1 MEVMKTDLKKDF
13 KQLFANSNGN
23 LSYIANYLY
32 LISQNKFKEAETFR
46 ASIVP
51 RKLIKFI
58 SLGENETE
66 NEKKFKTLEE
76 EKIWISNVT
85 TLNDPYEFQSLYLD
99 EDKLKSLRFPEDIIA
114 NIKRILH
121 RNMKTIGISSLS
133 QNSYDSLP
141 MWAYYTN
148 NYAGYCVEYE
158 VVDYRNVY
166 RVCYESERIAIASIL
181 INYIDS
187 VEETFK
193 SGKEYTP
200 EFIFYTTIL
209 MSQFYIKHDSWSHEK
224 EYRIIYPIIGRPG
237 ENIPLSSVGLKTRR
251 IVAGYKCKKEHID
264 RLQVISDQLSCGRVR
279 QVQISPTKYTLLE
292 EPSNDQN
299 ETRNA

>member
-13 KQLFANSNGN
+13 EQLFANSNGN
-23 LSYIANYLY
+23 LNYIANYLY

-46 ASIVP
+46 TSIFP

-58 SLGENETE
+58 SLGENEAE

-76 EKIWISNVT
+76 KKIWISNVT
-85 TLNDPYEFQSLYLD
+85 TLNDPYEFKSLYLD
-99 EDKLKSLRFPEDIIA
+99 EDKLKSLRFPENIIA
-114 NIKRILH
+114 NLKKILD
-121 RNMKTIGISSLS
+121 RNMKKIGISSLS

-166 RVCYESERIAIASIL
+166 RVCYESERIPIASIL
-181 INYIDS
+181 LNYIDS
-187 VEETFK
+187 VEEAFK
-193 SGKEYTP
+193 SGEEYTP
-200 EFIFYTTIL
+200 EFAFYATIL
-209 MSQFYIKHDSWSHEK
+209 MSQFYIKHNSWSHEK
-224 EYRIIYPIIGRPG
+224 EYRIIYPVDHPG
-237 ENIPLSSVGLKTRR
+237 ENIPLSSVGLKTSR
-251 IVAGYKCKKEHID
+251 IVAGYKCKKEYID
-264 RLQVISDQLSCGRVR
+264 RLQAVSDQLSCGRVR
-279 QVQISPTKYTLLE
+279 KVQISPTKYTLLE

-299 ETRNA
+299 ETGNA